1 MQKATSNPVRPV
13 KAVRRSVPLRV
24 KNPDAGEIRISGDF
38 TGWSPDGIALKKAAG
53 GEWKATL
60 LLEPGRYQYRLIVDG
75 AWADHPE
82 AARRVANPHGTE
94 NCVLEVD

>member
-1 MQKATSNPVRPV
+1 VQKASNPVRTA
-13 KAVRRSVPLRV
+13 KAARRSVVLRA
-24 KNPDAGEIRISGDF
+24 KNPAAGDVRVTGDF
-38 TGWSPDGIALKKAAG
+38 SGWSPEGVVLKKDAG

-82 AARRVANPHGTE
+82 AASRVANPHGSE